1 MDLFRRMSPRLSKR
15 YKREQEEL
23 LELAGPAAEV
33 KTSDRGKSSHTLPF
47 AAVGYAQFSLQ
58 VAITEE
64 QLAG

>member
-1 MDLFRRMSPRLSKR
+1 MPPRLSKR
-15 YKREQEEL
+15 QQREQEEL

-33 KTSDRGKSSHTLPF
+33 DHSDEDKSSHTLRF
-47 AAVGYAQFSLQ
+47 AAVGYAQFSL

>member
-1 MDLFRRMSPRLSKR
+1 MPPRLSKR
-15 YKREQEEL
+15 QKREQEEL

-33 KTSDRGKSSHTLPF
+33 DLSDEGQSSHTLLF
-47 AAVGYAQFSLQ
+47 AAVGYAQFSL